1 MDHPATGSP
10 TSGDH
15 LPPATGATPAAEVDV
30 TVDLVRALLAEQHPD
45 LADRRLGIVANGW
58 DNIIVRIGEDLAA
71 RLPRRQLAAELILH
85 EQRWLPELARDL
97 PLPVAA
103 PIRQGRPGH
112 GYPWFWSICPWFE
125 GEVAADVALAD
136 PAREADRLGAFVHAF
151 HRPAPPDAPSNPYRD
166 IPVAR
171 LAPRIHGNLEQVG
184 PGHESVAALID
195 RLSAAPA
202 WDRPPVWVHGDLHA
216 ANLLVADGR
225 ISAVLD
231 FGDLTA
237 GDPAVDLAVAWML
250 FDADD
255 RRRFRVAAG
264 GGKPVDDAT
273 WDRARLWGLHL
284 GLIFLLHSADSE
296 QFSRLGAR
304 LFREVITHE

>member
-1 MDHPATGSP
+1 MVSST
-10 TSGDH
+10 
-15 LPPATGATPAAEVDV
+15 PPADVDV
-30 TVDLVRALLAEQHPD
+30 TVDLVHALLADQHPD
-45 LADRRLGIVANGW
+45 LADRELRIVANGW
-58 DNIIVRIGEDLAA
+58 DNVIVRIGEDLVA
-71 RLPRRQLAAELILH
+71 RLPRRELAAGLVLN
-85 EQRWLPELARDL
+85 EQRWLPELSVDL
-97 PLPVAA
+97 PIPVAA
-103 PIRQGRPGH
+103 PVRVGRPGH
-112 GYPWFWSICPWFE
+112 GYPWFWSICPWFD
-125 GEVAADVALAD
+125 GEVAADVPLAD

-151 HRPAPPDAPSNPYRD
+151 HRPAPIDAPSNPFRG

-171 LAPRIHGNLEQVG
+171 LAPRIRGNLEQLG
-184 PGHESVAALID
+184 PGHEPVAALIG
-195 RLSAAPA
+195 RLAAAPA

-255 RRRFRVAAG
+255 RRRFRIAAG
-264 GGKPVDDAT
+264 GGDPVDDAT

-284 GLIFLLHSADSE
+284 ALIFQLNSDDNE

-304 LFREVITHE
+304 LYREVTS

>member
-1 MDHPATGSP
+1 MVSST
-10 TSGDH
+10 
-15 LPPATGATPAAEVDV
+15 PPAEVDI
-30 TVDLVRALLAEQHPD
+30 TVDLVHALLAEQHPD
-45 LADRRLGIVANGW
+45 LADRRLKVVANGW
-58 DNIIVRIGEDLAA
+58 DNVIVRIGEDLVA
-71 RLPRRQLAAELILH
+71 RLPRRELAADLILH
-85 EQRWLPELARDL
+85 EQRWLPELARGL
-97 PLPVAA
+97 PILVPAPV
-103 PIRQGRPGH
+103 RQGRPGH

-125 GEVAADVALAD
+125 GEVAADVPLAD
-136 PAREADRLGAFVHAF
+136 PVREADRLGAFVHAF
-151 HRPAPPDAPSNPYRD
+151 HRPAPPDAPSNPFRD

-171 LAPRIHGNLEQVG
+171 LVPRTRGNLEQLG

-195 RLSAAPA
+195 RLAAVPA

-216 ANLLVADGR
+216 ANVLVADGR
-225 ISAVLD
+225 ICAVLD

-255 RRRFRVAAG
+255 RRRFRIAAG
-264 GGKPVDDAT
+264 GGAPVDDAT

-284 GLIFLLHSADSE
+284 GLIFLLHSEDSE

-304 LFREVITHE
+304 LFRAVTSEDAG